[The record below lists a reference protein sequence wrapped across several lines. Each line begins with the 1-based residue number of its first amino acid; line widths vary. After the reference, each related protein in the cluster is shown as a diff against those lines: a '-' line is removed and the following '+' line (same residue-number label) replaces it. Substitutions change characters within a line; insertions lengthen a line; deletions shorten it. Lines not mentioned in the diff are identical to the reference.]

1 VAVLVVILIAAVAF
15 TLSAAAGMGGSL
27 LLVPAMALAFGP
39 KAGIALAAVLLSYNN
54 AWKLAAFR
62 HNVPVRSALP
72 LLVLSV
78 LGSAAGARLMLAA
91 PEQLVY
97 LAIFVVVIASFA
109 LEHTGRPIIQPAL
122 GALFAAGA
130 GVLSGFAGTS
140 GPLKG
145 LALRT
150 LQVDRTR
157 FVGAAS
163 LISLGGDVAKVL
175 VLVPLLALRG
185 DALLAALCAV
195 PLAPCAVFL
204 GRTINRRMGE
214 RAFSSLFWLMMASFL
229 VRLALR

>member
-1 VAVLVVILIAAVAF
+1 VTVLVVILIAAVAF

-62 HNVPVRSALP
+62 HSVPVRSALP

-97 LAIFVVVIASFA
+97 TAIFVVVIASFT
-109 LEHTGRPIIQPAL
+109 LEHTGRPIMQPAL

-150 LQVDRTR
+150 LRMDRTR

-185 DALLAALCAV
+185 DALLAAICAV

-204 GRTINRRMGE
+204 GRTINQRMGE

>member
-1 VAVLVVILIAAVAF
+1 VTVLVVIIIAAVAF

-27 LLVPAMALAFGP
+27 LLVPAMALVFGP

-54 AWKLAAFR
+54 VWKLAAFR
-62 HNVPVRSALP
+62 RDVPVRSALP

-91 PEQLVY
+91 PEHLVY
-97 LAIFVVVIASFA
+97 TAIFVVVVTSFT

-122 GALFAAGA
+122 GALLAAGA
-130 GVLSGFAGTS
+130 GLLSGFAGTS

-175 VLVPLLALRG
+175 VFIPLLALRG
-185 DALLAALCAV
+185 DALLAALCAI
-195 PLAPCAVFL
+195 PLAPGAVIL
-204 GRTINRRMGE
+204 GRSINQRMGE
-214 RAFSSLFWLMMASFL
+214 RAFSGLFWLMMASFL
-229 VRLALR
+229 LRLALR

>member
-62 HNVPVRSALP
+62 HSVPVRSALP

>member
-1 VAVLVVILIAAVAF
+1 VTVVVVLCIAGVAF

-27 LLVPAMALAFGP
+27 LLVPALALVFGP

-54 AWKLAAFR
+54 VWKLAAFR
-62 HNVPVRSALP
+62 RDVPVRSALP
-72 LLVLSV
+72 LLVLSA
-78 LGSAAGARLMLAA
+78 LGSAGGARLMLAA
-91 PEQLVY
+91 PEAIVY
-97 LAIFVVVIASFA
+97 TAIFVVVLTSFT
-109 LEHTGRPIIQPAL
+109 LEHAGRPMIRPAL

-130 GVLSGFAGTS
+130 GMLSGFAGTS

-163 LISLGGDVAKVL
+163 LVSLGGDVAKVL
-175 VLVPLLALRG
+175 VFLPLLALRG
-185 DALLAALCAV
+185 DALIAALCAV
-195 PLAPCAVFL
+195 PLAPCAVIL
-204 GRTINRRMGE
+204 GRSINRSMGE
-214 RAFSSLFWLMMASFL
+214 RAFSGLFWLMMASFL